1 MCMRRSSSGSAD
13 TITHPPLGEWATGG
27 GVADLDAASLS
38 EAWRPISLSTSS
50 SIASQLSGMSRGLL
64 GSRPT
69 SPQRCKPARA
79 SSLSPPARRKGGLTS
94 DGFCFSRLSIGTE
107 LRDLEC
113 SLLQEARESF
123 GSGQRRSSTHIP
135 VQVALPP
142 VPDANGQEDTATGRA
157 APSCGSGASGFGA
170 WWSACARGAAH
181 CWEWDCYC

>member
-1 MCMRRSSSGSAD
+1 M
-13 TITHPPLGEWATGG
+13 
-27 GVADLDAASLS
+27 ADLDAAPRVVASLS

-79 SSLSPPARRKGGLTS
+79 SSLSPRAGRKGGLTS
-94 DGFCFSRLSIGTE
+94 DEFNFSRLSIGTG

-142 VPDANGQEDTATGRA
+142 GPDANGQEDTATGRA
-157 APSCGSGASGFGA
+157 APSCGSGFGA